1 MLLGVSYGVLAALA
15 LALVVGALV
24 QQTVGLGVG
33 LVAAPVT
40 TLLAPELM
48 PGFMLWLTL
57 LLPVGTLLEGRREVD
72 VRGLAWALPARVPGT
87 VLGALLVV
95 WLDQAALGLA
105 IGAVVLLAVATT
117 ASSVRVPLRPASLV
131 GAGLLSG
138 VTGTVSSIGGPPMA
152 LLYQHQPLAT
162 IRQTL
167 AVYFFV
173 GAALS
178 LAVLGAAG
186 ELGWRQAAVAAL
198 LSPALL
204 VGQLVAPRLR
214 RRVRPEQVRVVVL
227 VVCATSA
234 AVLVVR
240 SLTALW

>member
-1 MLLGVSYGVLAALA
+1 MLLGISYGVLAALA

-24 QQTVGLGVG
+24 QSTVGLGVG

-87 VLGALLVV
+87 VLGAVLVAT
-95 WLDQAALGLA
+95 LDQSALGLA
-105 IGAVVLLAVATT
+105 IGVVVLLAVATT
-117 ASSVRVPLRPASLV
+117 ASSLRVPLRPATLV

-152 LLYQHQPLAT
+152 LLYQRQPVAT

-178 LAVLGAAG
+178 LTALGVG
-186 ELGWRQAAVAAL
+186 GGLDWRQAALAAL
-198 LSPALL
+198 LSPALV
-204 VGQLVAPRLR
+204 VGLLLAPRLR
-214 RRVRPEQVRVVVL
+214 RRLAPDQVRLAVL
-227 VVCATSA
+227 VVCAVSA
-234 AVLVVR
+234 VALVVR
-240 SLTALW
+240 SLTAA

>member
-1 MLLGVSYGVLAALA
+1 MLLGISYGVLAALA

-24 QQTVGLGVG
+24 QSTVGLGVG

-87 VLGALLVV
+87 VLGAVLVAT
-95 WLDQAALGLA
+95 LEQSALGLA
-105 IGAVVLLAVATT
+105 IGVVVLLAVATT
-117 ASSVRVPLRPASLV
+117 ASSLRVPLRPATLV

-152 LLYQHQPLAT
+152 LLYQRQPVAT

-178 LAVLGAAG
+178 LTALGVG
-186 ELGWRQAAVAAL
+186 GGLDWRQAALAAL
-198 LSPALL
+198 LSPALV
-204 VGQLVAPRLR
+204 VGLLLAPRLR
-214 RRVRPEQVRVVVL
+214 RRLAPDQVRRAVL
-227 VVCATSA
+227 VVCAVSA
-234 AVLVVR
+234 VALVVR
-240 SLTALW
+240 SLTAA